1 MAVPRVYQSRH
12 RIRFADLDPYNH
24 LRTALYS
31 AYYVD
36 HRMDALREQA
46 GWDLKTLAKLPFM
59 TWVRRIE
66 VDFIRPVVGD
76 QEIVISSFVREFRG
90 PDACIECTLADET
103 GTVLSRC
110 LMVVAYVDKATKRS
124 ADWPAET
131 TALFVEAEP
140 AASA

>member
-1 MAVPRVYQSRH
+1 MSGGPFVYQSRH

-76 QEIVISSFVREFRG
+76 QEITITSFVREFRG
-90 PDACIECTLADET
+90 PYAYIQCSLVDEAEKA
-103 GTVLSRC
+103 LSRC
-110 LMVVAYVDKATKRS
+110 LMVVAYVDKGTNRAT
-124 ADWPAET
+124 DWPAET
-131 TALFVEAEP
+131 MALFFEK
-140 AASA
+140 